1 MSIPEPRTAAGAAG
15 LAALLK
21 DPARAVVALDF
32 DGTLAP
38 IVPDPERAYAHPGAV
53 DALARIAP
61 RLAAVVVLTG
71 RPAGT
76 AVRLGGFAGIA
87 GLDRLIVLGHY
98 GLERWDAAT
107 GELRAPEEHPGI
119 AALRLELADL
129 ELPEGVRIED
139 KGHALAVHTRRAA
152 DPDASLAGLDGRL
165 RALAARHG
173 LAVEPGRMV
182 LELRP
187 PGMDKGVA
195 LTGVLRELGA
205 GSVLFAGDDLGDLAG
220 YDAVEA
226 LRADAGPVGG
236 PPGGLPGLLVCS
248 APATGEPPVAALADR
263 ADLVVPGPDGVVELL
278 TALAGELAG

>member
-1 MSIPEPRTAAGAAG
+1 MSIPEPRSTAGAAG

-21 DPARAVVALDF
+21 EPARAVVALDF
-32 DGTLAP
+32 DGTLSP
-38 IVPDPERAYAHPGAV
+38 IVANPERAYAHPGAV
-53 DALARIAP
+53 DALARLAP

-71 RPAGT
+71 RPAET
-76 AVRLGGFAGIA
+76 AVRLGGFAGAA

-107 GELRAPEEHPGI
+107 GALRAPEEHPGI
-119 AALRLELADL
+119 TALRPELAEL
-129 ELPEGVRIED
+129 PLPEGVRIED

-152 DPDASLAGLDGRL
+152 EPDAALAGLDGPL

-195 LTGVLRELGA
+195 LTSVLGELNA
-205 GSVLFAGDDLGDLAG
+205 GSVLFAGDDLGDLAA

-226 LRADAGPVGG
+226 LRAGS
-236 PPGGLPGLLVCS
+236 GLPGLLVCS
-248 APATGEPPVAALADR
+248 APATGEAPVAALADR

-278 TALAGELAG
+278 TGLAERLEH